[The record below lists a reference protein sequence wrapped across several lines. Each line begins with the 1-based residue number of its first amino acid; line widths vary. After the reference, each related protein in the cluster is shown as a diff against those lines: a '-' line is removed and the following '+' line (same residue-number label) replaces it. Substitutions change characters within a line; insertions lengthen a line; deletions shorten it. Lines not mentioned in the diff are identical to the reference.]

1 MVSASVSIVQGA
13 ALSSRSSVIAK
24 SSVTPV
30 MFDGEN
36 GSGFGVAVSFAFAFA
51 SGTGELSAV
60 VSGASVPPPSGP
72 PSWTQ
77 SMLAHVSPALHV
89 PFG

>member
-36 GSGFGVAVSFAFAFA
+36 GSGFGVAVSFAFA